1 MRYLRTVASY
11 ALRNRFGHQP
21 VTQSGTAAVVSL
33 TSYGKRTGKVHRTIE
48 SIGSGVVLPSRLI
61 LWLDDAAV
69 VAHPPAALARL
80 IKRGLEVRLTE
91 DIGPHK
97 KYYPY
102 VASIEEHAVA
112 LVTADDDVFYPTAWL
127 QQLLQAS
134 AKHPNDV
141 ICQRARVAVVRDGS
155 FAPYADWPPS
165 DNMSDLTNL
174 VGIGVS
180 GILYPPSFL
189 SLLHRLGD
197 RFKVDCPRADDLWLH
212 VNALRDG
219 RTVRQVGALPA
230 YYQGF
235 FRSQSSALW
244 KSNMSDGNDAVIAQ
258 LYKPGDIALLKE
270 ESELRAGGMLR

>member
-11 ALRNRFGHQP
+11 ALRNRFGHQS
-21 VTQSGTAAVVSL
+21 VTNPATPAVVSL

-61 LWLDDAAV
+61 LWLDDAEV
-69 VAHPPAALARL
+69 VARPPAALARL

-102 VASIEEHAVA
+102 VASITEHAVA
-112 LVTADDDVFYPTAWL
+112 LVTADDDVFYPAVWL

-134 AKHPNDV
+134 AKHPEDV
-141 ICQRARVAVVRDGS
+141 ICQRARVAIVREGVLG
-155 FAPYADWPPS
+155 PYAEWPPS
-165 DNMSDLTNL
+165 NNMTDLTNL
-174 VGIGVS
+174 IGIGVS

-189 SLLHRLGD
+189 TLLHRQGD

-219 RTVRQVGALPA
+219 RTVRQVGALPG

-235 FRSQSSALW
+235 FRSQTSALW
-244 KSNMSDGNDAVIAQ
+244 KSNMSDGNDAVIAR
-258 LYKPGDIALLKE
+258 LYQPSDIALLKE
-270 ESELRAGGMLR
+270 ESELRAGGMLG